1 MGLEN
6 PLLGSLCEQ
15 DASVSPCVDLSRAA
29 RVSLQHGS
37 WLCLSTRSQR
47 EQGGICS
54 AFYVSL
60 RKQITPSIPFLRSK
74 PLSPATLKGTGVTPH
89 LMNGAVSKN
98 LWIYLNMTP
107 PPTEGETRS
116 VRTAMFKLDAILRE
130 VLLLRIVL

>member
-1 MGLEN
+1 M
-6 PLLGSLCEQ
+6 PFM
-15 DASVSPCVDLSRAA
+15 SVFESKSSHLP
-29 RVSLQHGS
+29 
-37 WLCLSTRSQR
+37 
-47 EQGGICS
+47 
-54 AFYVSL
+54 
-60 RKQITPSIPFLRSK
+60 IPFLRSK

-89 LMNGAVSKN
+89 LINGAVSKN